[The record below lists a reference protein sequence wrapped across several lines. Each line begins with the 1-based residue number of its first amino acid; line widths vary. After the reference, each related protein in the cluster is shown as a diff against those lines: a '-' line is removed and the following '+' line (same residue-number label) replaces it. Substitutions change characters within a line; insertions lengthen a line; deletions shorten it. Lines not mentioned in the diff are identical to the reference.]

1 MRSQSQQSYRRR
13 INRVV
18 AHVNAQLAGDLDST
32 VLAEVAAMSRFH
44 FHRIFAAMTGAT
56 PQHYVLRARLAA
68 AVAALRSGTAPV
80 GEIALDCGFEGG
92 AALAKA
98 LRREFGLS
106 PSAVRN
112 ALADPRLGFVV
123 TRNPSRPSRR
133 RKSMLEPTYRELPPQ
148 QIMCATER
156 GAINNDMG
164 AAAQRAF
171 ARVFPAAE
179 KLHIVQRMTGC
190 LALCPDEKKAPD
202 DPDMRIIAAIAFEGE
217 APDLAGTPGVHCET
231 LAGGRFAVFRHVG
244 PYNTLWQTWDA
255 IYGDWAPV
263 AKPALRD
270 APPFELY
277 VNDASKT
284 PPDQLITDIHVPVS

>member
-1 MRSQSQQSYRRR
+1 MRNQSEQSYRRR

-68 AVAALRSGTAPV
+68 AIVALRAGSAPV
-80 GEIALDCGFEGG
+80 GEIALDCGFESG

-98 LRREFGLS
+98 MRRELGLS
-106 PSAVRN
+106 PSAARES
-112 ALADPRLGFVV
+112 LTDPRMGFVV
-123 TRNPSRPSRR
+123 TKSSTRSRR
-133 RKSMLEPTYRELPPQ
+133 RKTMLEPTYRELPTQ
-148 QIMCATER
+148 LMLCATER
-156 GAINNDMG
+156 GAINNNLG

-179 KLHIVQRMTGC
+179 RLGVAARMTGC
-190 LALCPDEKKAPD
+190 LGVCPDEKKAPD
-202 DPDMRIIAAIAFEGE
+202 DPDMRFIAAITFEGA
-217 APDLAGTPGVHCET
+217 APDLSATPGITCET

-244 PYNTLWQTWDA
+244 PYDTLWQTWDA
-255 IYGDWAPV
+255 IYADWAPT
-263 AKPALRD
+263 AQPDFRD
-270 APPFELY
+270 AAPFEWY
-277 VNDASKT
+277 VNDASQT
-284 PPDQLITDIHVPVS
+284 PPEELITDIHVPVA